1 MKVLGLVCSP
11 RKEGNTQILI
21 TQALSAAREAGAE
34 TEMLHVADL
43 DIAPCDACGGCMAEG
58 VCIVEDDMQIVYEQL
73 DQADGIIFGTPVYF
87 LNVSAQAKAI
97 MDRTYALL
105 MKGKLR
111 GKVAAVLAAARRVGA
126 GQVLSLMYSYFS
138 AQRMIIAG
146 GGIGYG
152 REKGEVNQ
160 GPGMSPFLTAIEEAQ
175 AVGRNVVK
183 MRNRIT

>member
-11 RKEGNTQILI
+11 RKGGNTEILI
-21 TQALSAAREAGAE
+21 SHALASAREAGAQ

-43 DIAPCDACGGCMAEG
+43 NIAPCDACDACRAEG
-58 VCIVEDDMQIVYEQL
+58 VCIVEDDMQTVYEQL
-73 DQADGIIFGTPVYF
+73 DQADGVIFGTPVYF
-87 LNVSAQAKAI
+87 LNVSAQAKAVI
-97 MDRTYALL
+97 DRTYAYL

-111 GKVAAVLAAARRVGA
+111 GKVAAVIAAARRVGA

-160 GPGMSPFLTAIEEAQ
+160 GPGMSPFLSAVEEAR

-183 MRNRIT
+183 MKNRIR

>member
-1 MKVLGLVCSP
+1 M
-11 RKEGNTQILI
+11 I
-21 TQALSAAREAGAE
+21 TRALASAREAGAE
-34 TEMLHVADL
+34 TDMLHVADL
-43 DIAPCDACGGCMAEG
+43 DIAPCDACGACMAEG
-58 VCIVEDDMQIVYEQL
+58 ACIVEDDMQRVYEHL
-73 DQADGIIFGTPVYF
+73 DAADGILFGTPVYF

-97 MDRTYALL
+97 IDRTYALL

-111 GKVAAVLAAARRVGA
+111 GKVAAVVAAARRVGA

-146 GGIGYG
+146 GAVGYG

-160 GPGMSPFLTAIEEAQ
+160 GPGMSPFLSAIEEAE

-183 MRNRIT
+183 MRKKISG